1 MLSQINHL
9 ILDMD
14 GVLWHGET
22 PVPGLPEFFVTLDRL
37 DIGYVMATNN
47 ATKTAEQY
55 TEKLEALRHA
65 YGRGTHPHLRRNNG
79 RLS

>member
-1 MLSQINHL
+1 MLEKIKHL

-14 GVLWHGET
+14 GVLWHGEM
-22 PVPGLPEFFVTLDRL
+22 PVPGLVAFFDTLDQL

-55 TEKLEALRHA
+55 TEKFKRFGL
-65 YGRGTHPHLRRNNG
+65 
-79 RLS
+79 